1 MVDDPAE
8 GFLSRWSRLKQ
19 ADRDPP
25 VEPPPGPVPDP
36 APLPPSPSPI
46 PPPADPVA
54 AGTEAE
60 ADADAD
66 APFDPADLPS
76 IDSLG
81 ADSDYTV
88 FLRKEVPESLR
99 RLALRKAWSSDPAIT
114 GYKTFA
120 DYDWDFNAPG
130 YAALRPTDRPEK
142 LVERLF
148 AHLKEKTA
156 DTADA
161 EATQPEAAAPTDD
174 EPDADTAA
182 PAAEEDPPATA

>member
-25 VEPPPGPVPDP
+25 VEPPPGPVPEP
-36 APLPPSPSPI
+36 APLPPSPSPV

-54 AGTEAE
+54 AGAEAE
-60 ADADAD
+60 AAD
-66 APFDPADLPS
+66 PFDPADLPS

-148 AHLKEKTA
+148 AHLKDKSA
-156 DTADA
+156 DAPDA
-161 EATQPEAAAPTDD
+161 EATEPEAAAPPEGDG
-174 EPDADTAA
+174 EPDADTAV